1 MDEVIYDIVKSFL
14 TFWQLGSMG
23 STGVDLGWVTLTSS
37 LPHSRLAHNS
47 VISALINPKQN
58 YFTSYLWY
66 TISLYYREKI

>member
-47 VISALINPKQN
+47 VISALINPK
-58 YFTSYLWY
+58 
-66 TISLYYREKI
+66 